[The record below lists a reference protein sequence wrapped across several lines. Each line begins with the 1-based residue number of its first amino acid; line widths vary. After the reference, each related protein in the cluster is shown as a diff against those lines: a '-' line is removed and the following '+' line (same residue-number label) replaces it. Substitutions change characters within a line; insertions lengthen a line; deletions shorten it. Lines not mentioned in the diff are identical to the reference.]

1 MPPIT
6 IIMGHP
12 HEINLKSGKYHF
24 RITSASI
31 LSGAS
36 ARYDKLT
43 LLFIAE
49 KSLNIYIGYHSYQT
63 PEKGER
69 IAAMTITIDLPPDI
83 EESVKTQAAK
93 EGLPLEDYV
102 TSLVQEGTQRRD
114 RIDLL
119 AEKPFAEILAPFRR
133 NVEESGMSDEELD
146 GLFTTA
152 RKEAS
157 RARKERARG

>member
-1 MPPIT
+1 
-6 IIMGHP
+6 
-12 HEINLKSGKYHF
+12 
-24 RITSASI
+24 
-31 LSGAS
+31 
-36 ARYDKLT
+36 
-43 LLFIAE
+43 
-49 KSLNIYIGYHSYQT
+49 
-63 PEKGER
+63 
-69 IAAMTITIDLPPDI
+69 MTITIDLPSDV

-102 TSLVQEGTQRRD
+102 TALVQEGAQRRD

-133 NVEESGMSDEELD
+133 NIEDSGMGDEELD
-146 GLFTTA
+146 DLFTNA